1 MKLGSIVIAK
11 NPEEQSGLIVKR
23 ITKVGGQNHFWRKI
37 MDSISIP
44 ENHVWLE
51 GDNPTSS
58 IDSRE
63 FGSIAI
69 ENIKPIYYLFSV
81 PKLFH

>member
-1 MKLGSIVIAK
+1 
-11 NPEEQSGLIVKR
+11 
-23 ITKVGGQNHFWRKI
+23 

-51 GDNPTSS
+51 GDNSTSS

-63 FGSIAI
+63 FGSISI
-69 ENIKPIYYLFSV
+69 DNIQPIYYLFAV
-81 PKLFH
+81 PKLFQ